1 MMTMETSEQIQTPLL
16 DQYTTDLTD
25 KVMMAPDEYQAI
37 GRGQQIRDLIHSL
50 TRKTKNSPLLIG
62 EAGVGKT
69 ATVEGLAKE
78 IWLNNVPDR
87 LLNHHILVLE
97 MASIHSDSSG
107 TFSEKFNGLI
117 QELKKTKGRNIMFI
131 DEIHEIVNTG
141 ASSNGSALDA
151 GNILKPALARGEISI
166 IGCTTIDEFH
176 KYLEQDRALQRR
188 FQVIELPE
196 PTTDEA
202 IQIISG
208 IKRNYEKFH
217 GVKYTDRAI
226 KETVLLS
233 KRYITDRF
241 LPDKAIDLLDEAGSI
256 AENKS
261 DKTIRAREIAEVLKD
276 WTGIPV
282 TTILKDEATRLL
294 NIEKKLSDRVKGQSQ
309 AVHEVADAVSIA
321 SAGLQDVSKPIAS
334 FLFLGTTG
342 VGKTEMAKALTE
354 AMFDREDNYIR
365 LDMSE
370 FSGKDGVEK
379 LIGKGDHKGVL
390 TEAVKHQP
398 YAVVLFDELEKARP
412 EVWNLLLQI
421 LDDGRLTTGDNTKR
435 LIDFKNTIIIMTT
448 NVGSEFIKDIK
459 DFKGTEEAKNKDRQ
473 FQKNV
478 NAELITAFHRPE
490 FINRID
496 HIIVFNVLDKPVIR
510 VIARKR
516 LAELRQKLNNQ
527 GYELHYQDED
537 KQDSK
542 LIDYLADIGT
552 DVDNGARPL
561 ARAIYNVIT
570 APIAHIVLR
579 FDRSNPRNFHTFFI
593 DIKGKSADEIE
604 NSLIDERKVIFHA
617 RP

>member
-1 MMTMETSEQIQTPLL
+1 MTMETSEQIQTPLL

-37 GRGQQIRDLIHSL
+37 GRGQQIKDLIHSL

-97 MASIHSDSSG
+97 MASINSDSSG

-141 ASSNGSALDA
+141 ASSSGSALDA

-196 PTTDEA
+196 PTTNEA

-261 DKTIRAREIAEVLKD
+261 DKTIRAREIAEVLKE

-294 NIEKKLSDRVKGQSQ
+294 NIEKKLSDRVKGQAQ
-309 AVHEVADAVSIA
+309 AVHEVADAVTIA

-370 FSGKDGVEK
+370 FSGKDAVEK

-421 LDDGRLTTGDNTKR
+421 LDDGRLTSGDNTKR

-478 NAELITAFHRPE
+478 NAELITAFRRPE

-527 GYELHYQDED
+527 GYELRYQDED

-542 LIDYLADIGT
+542 VIDYLADIGT

-570 APIAHIVLR
+570 APIAHIILK
-579 FDRSNPRNFHTFFI
+579 FDRSNPKNFHTFFI
-593 DIKGKSADEIE
+593 EIKGRAASEIDF
-604 NSLIDERKVIFHA
+604 SLVDERKVIFHA